1 MSAQPDDIADNIIS
15 ALIEWRDAIKA
26 LDAAFASDPKYEKMF
41 HPELKRTDEAAKRLL
56 AAIEGLQ

>member
-1 MSAQPDDIADNIIS
+1 MSTQPDDIID

-26 LDAAFASDPKYEKMF
+26 MDAAFAADPKCEKMF

-56 AAIEGLQ
+56 KVAEGLQ